1 MAIKDGKRKRVTSK
15 PLAKPISAPQQI
27 PVKKPRVV
35 EPVANNTVPA
45 KQADIPTFAPTDK
58 SIPAVKMTSVKPEAI
73 KNKRLACLNTFNKL
87 FTVRKASDKKDNPIQ
102 INITTNK
109 R

>member
-1 MAIKDGKRKRVTSK
+1 
-15 PLAKPISAPQQI
+15 
-27 PVKKPRVV
+27 
-35 EPVANNTVPA
+35 
-45 KQADIPTFAPTDK
+45 
-58 SIPAVKMTSVKPEAI
+58 MTSVKPEAI